1 MPKKYLLAE
10 GQKQKVVL
18 ESEALKTRQINEAEG
33 QAAAIMS
40 VADAT
45 AESIRVVAAAIQE
58 KGGMDAVQ
66 LKVAE
71 QMVEQFGHL
80 AKSTNTLI
88 LPANFGDMA
97 SMIAAAM
104 SIVKHENKSGK

>member
-1 MPKKYLLAE
+1 M
-10 GQKQKVVL
+10 

-33 QAAAIMS
+33 QAEAIKS
-40 VADAT
+40 VAEAT
-45 AESIRVVAAAIQE
+45 AEGIRVVAAAIQE

-71 QMVEQFGHL
+71 QLVEQFGKL
-80 AKSTNTLI
+80 AKTTNTMI

-97 SMIAAAM
+97 SMIATAM
-104 SIVKHENKSGK
+104 SVVKQQK